1 MATLAIAFILAWVA
15 VSAYVSWLAIQNRRL
30 VRRLDALE
38 AAIGDE
44 GESRLH
50 SRAA

>member
-30 VRRLDALE
+30 TRRLDELE

>member
-15 VSAYVSWLAIQNRRL
+15 VAAYVSWLAIQNRRL
-30 VRRLDALE
+30 TRRLDELE
-38 AAIGDE
+38 AANCQPA
-44 GESRLH
+44 RHVH